1 MSIRNV
7 LNKAAGLFVEMPENQ
22 DIDTST
28 KMAVG
33 PTKTVE
39 QIVKDAPGPN
49 LSEIKVPETTTTTE
63 AVMAPGGVVH
73 FQAVYDAAGLPKAD
87 FGAEQALE
95 VINSLPAELPLSV
108 KRTTVQATLGAMG
121 KAMGVNTESVVADA
135 SRKLAALSAY
145 EDMMNHKTNT
155 YVGKLEAQIK
165 DLETQIA
172 GLKGEIGDT
181 QAMLGKAVGACQ
193 TEADK
198 LDDVVEFFTLDTGAS
213 KLA

>member
-7 LNKAAGLFVEMPENQ
+7 LNKAAGLFVEMPESKG
-22 DIDTST
+22 IDTST
-28 KMAVG
+28 KMAVA

-39 QIVKDAPGPN
+39 QIVADAPGPN
-49 LSEIKVPETTTTTE
+49 LNEIKVPETTTTP
-63 AVMAPGGVVH
+63 VMAPGGVVQ
-73 FQAVYDAAGLPKAD
+73 FQAVYDSAGLPKAD

-95 VINSLPAELPLSV
+95 VINSLPAELPLNV

-172 GLKGEIGDT
+172 GIKSEIADT

-193 TEADK
+193 TEADR

>member
-7 LNKAAGLFVEMPENQ
+7 FNKAAGLFVELPESQ
-22 DIDTST
+22 GIDTST
-28 KMAVG
+28 KMDVA
-33 PTKTVE
+33 PKKSVE
-39 QIVKDAPGPN
+39 QIVKEAPGPN
-49 LSEIKVPETTTTTE
+49 LDEIKVPETTTTE
-63 AVMAPGGVVH
+63 AVMAPGGVVQ
-73 FQAVYDAAGLPKAD
+73 FQSVYDAAGLPHSS

-95 VINSLPAELPLSV
+95 VINSLPADLPLNV

-135 SRKLAALSAY
+135 SRKLAALSSY
-145 EDMMNHKTNT
+145 EDTVNHRTNT
-155 YVGKLEAQIK
+155 YITKLESQIK

-172 GLKGEIGDT
+172 TIQTEIAST
-181 QAMLGKAVGACQ
+181 KEMQAKAIGSLQ
-193 TEADK
+193 TEADR